1 MTTEKIVVK
10 KVDTDKEAIVH
21 CLLWLQGEVL
31 PYDEPRAIADDDWW
45 IAYKDGLPVGFASM
59 GAISTGGGQTG
70 AYLSRCGVLT
80 KARGRGIQ
88 RRLIRARV
96 RYAKKQGLTFI
107 VTDTTDNPA
116 SANSL
121 IAEGFNMY
129 HPERR
134 WAMPTSNYWFKILPR

>member
-1 MTTEKIVVK
+1 MTTERIVIK
-10 KVDTDKEAIVH
+10 RVDTDKEAIVH

-31 PYDEPRAIADDDWW
+31 PHDEPRPIAGDDWW

-59 GAISTGGGQTG
+59 KAIPVGDGETG
-70 AYLSRCGVLT
+70 AYLSRSGVLS

-88 RRLIRARV
+88 KRLIRARV
-96 RYAKKQGLTFI
+96 HYAKKQGLTFI

-121 IAEGFNMY
+121 IAEGFKMY

-134 WAMPTSNYWFKILPR
+134 WAFPTSNYWFKKLPR